1 MSMDEF
7 IQTLTEE
14 QKQALLKALS
24 GGSFE
29 PEVSDKPLTT
39 HPPFIDGSRWQH
51 EEPVSQAVDGDFS
64 MKPNEALVSKRR
76 SPVRAGKNTWIDQG
90 ECRGKEVE
98 TPDIKPTPRN
108 RKPPAMK
115 EVICHVCGNKSK
127 VNASLV
133 HGEFYRC
140 DRCSGNK

>member
-7 IQTLTEE
+7 VNTLTDE
-14 QKQALLKALS
+14 QRASLLKALTGDDFKGEVKVDS
-24 GGSFE
+24 G
-29 PEVSDKPLTT
+29 
-39 HPPFIDGSRWQH
+39 RWQH
-51 EEPVSQAVDGDFS
+51 EEPASEAVDGDFS
-64 MKPNEALVSKRR
+64 MKPNDALVSKRR
-76 SPVRAGKNTWIDQG
+76 SPVRAGKNTWVDSG

-115 EVICHVCGNKSK
+115 EVICHVCGSKSK
-127 VNASLV
+127 VNAGLV